1 MTETFW
7 YIQLYE
13 GDSAQPKSKMEFAD
27 FASVRS
33 YLTEHKNAGRSEV
46 VVVVAPPNAG
56 KDERAELR
64 RLGAKLM

>member
-33 YLTEHKNAGRSEV
+33 YLTEHKKTGRSEV
-46 VVVVAPPNAG
+46 VVVAPPHAG